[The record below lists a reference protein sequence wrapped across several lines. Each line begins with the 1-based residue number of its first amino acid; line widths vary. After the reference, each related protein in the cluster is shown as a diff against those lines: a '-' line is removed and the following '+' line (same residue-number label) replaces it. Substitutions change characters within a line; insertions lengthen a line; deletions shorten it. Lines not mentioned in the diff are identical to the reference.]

1 MYSKIKNF
9 SECCWENYGLLRI
22 FLITF
27 AFWTITTCVIATV
40 QGTWDTMFVYP
51 EEEYTE
57 IQTEADRIISNK
69 SFETTYELQITN
81 YSNRDHSLSFDIRG
95 SNNSLLTVNV
105 SNYGLENEEVS
116 YKRFTKT
123 PTTHILLE
131 LLAVI
136 LLIVLLAFV
145 SMLAILIMISFIWF
159 IAFII
164 HKIIEFSN
172 NSKNKK

>member
-9 SECCWENYGLLRI
+9 AENCWENRIMLRI
-22 FLITF
+22 FLICF
-27 AFWTITTCVIATV
+27 VLWGIVTCVIATV
-40 QGTWDTMFVYP
+40 QGNWDNMFVYP
-51 EEEYTE
+51 EEEYAE
-57 IQTEADRIISNK
+57 IQIEADRIISNK
-69 SFETTYELQITN
+69 SFETSYELQITN

-116 YKRFTKT
+116 YKRFTKS

-136 LLIVLLAFV
+136 LLIVLLALV
-145 SMLAILIMISFIWF
+145 SMLAILIMISIIWL

-164 HKIIEFSN
+164 HKIIEYS
-172 NSKNKK
+172 SKKSKK